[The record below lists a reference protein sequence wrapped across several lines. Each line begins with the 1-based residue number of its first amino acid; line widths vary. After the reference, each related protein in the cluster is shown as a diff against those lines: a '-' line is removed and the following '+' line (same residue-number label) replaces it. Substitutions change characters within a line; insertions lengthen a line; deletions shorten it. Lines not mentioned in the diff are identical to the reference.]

1 MRQCFNGSLDSGCL
15 NYSPCQ
21 CFHLFDTFENE
32 KTLGGSLECDGD
44 HSSKC
49 HWRQWAGVIQQWER
63 GFCLHFPRFWSR
75 ADESHNYRG
84 ACFVCVLSHLTWQ
97 GKIRHGQAIF
107 CWTSEGGRYMPPAC
121 FTHIFTKIC
130 HAIELW
136 RGRLEKVFFA
146 PRGNVLCYLD

>member
-107 CWTSEGGRYMPPAC
+107 CWTSEGGRYSFKDITCMFHPHFYKNLPRYW
-121 FTHIFTKIC
+121 IVEGKI
-130 HAIELW
+130 
-136 RGRLEKVFFA
+136 GKGF
-146 PRGNVLCYLD
+146 LCP